1 MACARTRA
9 TAAIHD
15 RRRILAVALVAV
27 VVGCG
32 QSGISW
38 DDAAPAAADE
48 TPHGTRLVLDESGHP
63 RFATDT
69 LALRGLPSMQ
79 GMCASSLR
87 LIRGADQPERVYA
100 VWWAARPDSSAG
112 LFAATSANR
121 GATWDAPQS
130 VDSTDHSVIGCSR
143 PAPAVATSDSL
154 LHIAYAM
161 QAPEG
166 TGVFF
171 AHSMDRGKMFHS
183 PVPVA
188 YGERLVATAIAAQ
201 GDDVVVAYEDP
212 SGGAER
218 IGVAASRT
226 QGHIFELHTSAS
238 NEQDHAISPRIAI
251 RGRTIAV
258 AWRVRPPGQA
268 GTGIGSAGTEGADA
282 DSTRGG
288 WILRRGHL
296 P

>member
-1 MACARTRA
+1 M
-9 TAAIHD
+9 
-15 RRRILAVALVAV
+15 LSLALVAIAA
-27 VVGCG
+27 GCA
-32 QSGISW
+32 QSGIDW
-38 DDAAPAAADE
+38 DDATPAVGG
-48 TPHGTRLVLDESGHP
+48 PQGTRLVIDADDHP
-63 RFATDT
+63 RLATDT
-69 LALRGLPSMQ
+69 LALRGLPSME
-79 GMCASSLR
+79 GMCATSLR
-87 LIRGADQPERVYA
+87 LIRGADAPARIYA

-112 LFAATSANR
+112 LFASTSANR
-121 GATWDAPQS
+121 GATWNPAQA
-130 VDSTDHSVIGCSR
+130 VDSTDQSVVGCSR

-161 QAPEG
+161 KAPEG

-171 AHSMDRGKMFHS
+171 AHSMDRGMMFHS

-218 IGVAASRT
+218 IGVATSRT
-226 QGHIFELHTSAS
+226 QGHIFELHGVAS
-238 NEQDHAISPRIAI
+238 NEQDHATGPRVAI
-251 RGRTIAV
+251 RGHTIAV
-258 AWRVRPPGQA
+258 AWRARPPGQS

>member
-1 MACARTRA
+1 MATREW
-9 TAAIHD
+9 
-15 RRRILAVALVAV
+15 RRILSLALVASAA
-27 VVGCG
+27 GWAACG

-38 DDAAPAAADE
+38 DDARPATDAAI
-48 TPHGTRLVLDESGHP
+48 PHGTRLTLDDTDHP
-63 RFATDT
+63 RFTSDS

-79 GMCASSLR
+79 GMCAASLR
-87 LIRGADQPERVYA
+87 LIRGADQPDRVYA
-100 VWWAARPDSSAG
+100 VWWAARSDSSAG
-112 LFAATSANR
+112 LYAATSANR
-121 GATWDAPQS
+121 GATWDASQS
-130 VDSTDHSVIGCSR
+130 VDSTDRSAVGCAR
-143 PAPAVATSDSL
+143 PAPSVATSDSL

-161 QAPEG
+161 KAPEG

-171 AHSMDRGKMFHS
+171 AHSMDRGRMFHS

-226 QGHIFELHTSAS
+226 QGHIFELHAVAS
-238 NEQDHAISPRIAI
+238 SEQDDATSPRVAI
-251 RGRTIAV
+251 RGHTIAV
-258 AWRVRPPGQA
+258 AWRVRPPGEA
-268 GTGIGSAGTEGADA
+268 GTGIGAAGTEGADA